1 MLVEWLIGVCNDILF
16 SDNVVLFCSE
26 YFDKFGLLMRL
37 IRLIK
42 KMIIVIRK
50 EKKMIFYYVEGK
62 GL

>member
-16 SDNVVLFCSE
+16 SDNVLFSSE

-50 EKKMIFYYVEGK
+50 EKKLIFYYVEGK